1 MFLLLKELY
10 LFLLCFTATN
20 MERQITKMI
29 KKYIYLLLDKLAKFV
44 KSFDLIFWGKFN
56 FIVSVLYYWH
66 YFNNDYSL
74 NFIEAESSIKS
85 ISINLIEN
93 NLKYNILFKQIY

>member
-44 KSFDLIFWGKFN
+44 KSFDLIF
-56 FIVSVLYYWH
+56 
-66 YFNNDYSL
+66 
-74 NFIEAESSIKS
+74 
-85 ISINLIEN
+85 
-93 NLKYNILFKQIY
+93 